1 MNSQI
6 LQLANEL
13 ERIFRNSEEYTSLKK
28 LLQEIYSDPVAKQ
41 LFDQFNRFQIQI
53 QRKQMMGQQIT
64 NVEKEQLNQM
74 LSMIQQ
80 NKKIVNLLEADQR
93 ANTLLMDISNIIT
106 KPMEEIYG
114 KLDIE
119 NVNR

>member
-28 LLQEIYSDPVAKQ
+28 LLQEVYSDPVAKQ